1 MYPFIRVSKEKQ
13 KIIFNVGITA
23 ICVLIF
29 LYWLVSGLTL
39 QTNSAVIAYNS
50 AKVSS
55 DDTKVKVEH
64 INEDNTVFLE
74 NGSRYVDSDI
84 KEYIKVA
91 EGTGTYYIPEGY
103 MTVEV
108 SKRDSLKLASTF
120 IILDVVVLIMF
131 ICLYVWKHKKWQLI
145 LETIGYCVVSFF
157 ASIVL
162 KFWCVEIYR
171 TAFPISWVLYG
182 KCLLYVL
189 GIWLFWFVVS
199 VRRR

>member
-13 KIIFNVGITA
+13 KTIFNVGVTA

-39 QTNSAVIAYNS
+39 QTNSAVVAYNS

-74 NGSRYVDSDI
+74 DGSKYLDSDI
-84 KEYIKVA
+84 REYIKVV

-108 SKRDSLKLASTF
+108 SKTEALKLASTF
-120 IILDVVVLIMF
+120 IILDVVILIMF
-131 ICLYVWKHKKWQLI
+131 ICLYIWKHRKRQLI
-145 LETIGYCVVSFF
+145 LETFGYCIISFF
-157 ASIVL
+157 SSIVL

-182 KCLLYVL
+182 KCFLYIL

>member
-13 KIIFNVGITA
+13 KTIFNVGVTA

-74 NGSRYVDSDI
+74 DGSKYLDSDI
-84 KEYIKVA
+84 REYIKVV

-108 SKRDSLKLASTF
+108 SKTEALKLASTF
-120 IILDVVVLIMF
+120 IILDVVILIMF
-131 ICLYVWKHKKWQLI
+131 ICLYIWKHRKRQLI
-145 LETIGYCVVSFF
+145 LETLGYCIISFF
-157 ASIVL
+157 SSIVL

-182 KCLLYVL
+182 KCFLYIL

>member
-13 KIIFNVGITA
+13 KTIFNVGITA
-23 ICVLIF
+23 TCVLIF

-64 INEDNTVFLE
+64 INEDNTVFIE
-74 NGSRYVDSDI
+74 DGSKYLDSDI
-84 KEYIKVA
+84 REYIKVV
-91 EGTGTYYIPEGY
+91 EGTGTYYVPEGY

-108 SKRDSLKLASTF
+108 SKTEALKLASTF

-131 ICLYVWKHKKWQLI
+131 ICLYIWKHRKWQLI
-145 LETIGYCVVSFF
+145 LETLGYCCISFF
-157 ASIVL
+157 SSIVL
-162 KFWCVEIYR
+162 RFWCVEIYCS
-171 TAFPISWVLYG
+171 AFPISWVVMC

-189 GIWLFWFVVS
+189 GIWLFWFLVS

>member
-1 MYPFIRVSKEKQ
+1 MYPFIKVNKKNQ
-13 KIIFNVGITA
+13 KLIFNVGVTV

-39 QTNSAVIAYNS
+39 QANSAIISYNS
-50 AKVSS
+50 NKISN
-55 DDTKVKVEH
+55 DNKKVKVEH

-74 NGSRYVDSDI
+74 NGNKYKDDDI
-84 KEYIKVA
+84 KEYIKVSN
-91 EGTGTYYIPEGY
+91 GIGTYYISDGY

-108 SKRDSLKLASTF
+108 SKTEALKLASTF
-120 IILDVVVLIMF
+120 IILDVVILIMF
-131 ICLYVWKHKKWQLI
+131 ICLYIWKHRKRQLI
-145 LETIGYCVVSFF
+145 LETLGYCIISFF
-157 ASIVL
+157 SSIVL

-182 KCLLYVL
+182 KCFLYIL